1 MLSHR
6 VSRLPHVIVFAF
18 FVGACSSTVG
28 SSSTPDAGAPPQDV
42 VSRDVAPDAP
52 TCACPTGRCGVGASW
67 RDTDGCNT
75 CTCSGQ
81 DQVGCTLIA
90 CVDAGPRDVST
101 PTDTGARVCRSN
113 AECGFDQVC
122 EYEPGC
128 PGTGAG
134 TCVSNGCQSLP
145 VAPIYC
151 GCDGREIQAVSAC
164 RPDRAYSGMGRC
176 PSADAG
182 PGRRHP
188 DAVMV
193 WQSPGGVAGWGPAL
207 RVTGDGT
214 IRLWRLRTGFSLDTP
229 DPAPDRT
236 VTVSGS
242 DVDQLFDLWSMV
254 NTRAL
259 PHTARGGDCYP
270 SVSVR
275 LCRSCTDAS
284 IRYTVPTALLP
295 EMEMV
300 WGWFDGVLGVDSP
313 RRYCAF

>member
-1 MLSHR
+1 
-6 VSRLPHVIVFAF
+6 
-18 FVGACSSTVG
+18 
-28 SSSTPDAGAPPQDV
+28 
-42 VSRDVAPDAP
+42 
-52 TCACPTGRCGVGASW
+52 
-67 RDTDGCNT
+67 
-75 CTCSGQ
+75 
-81 DQVGCTLIA
+81 
-90 CVDAGPRDVST
+90 
-101 PTDTGARVCRSN
+101 
-113 AECGFDQVC
+113 
-122 EYEPGC
+122 
-128 PGTGAG
+128 
-134 TCVSNGCQSLP
+134 
-145 VAPIYC
+145 
-151 GCDGREIQAVSAC
+151 
-164 RPDRAYSGMGRC
+164 
-176 PSADAG
+176 
-182 PGRRHP
+182 
-188 DAVMV
+188 MV

-214 IRLWRLRTGFSLDTP
+214 IRLWRMRTGFSLDTP